1 MKVKFLFSFLI
12 LTLGFQLLNADAKQD
27 KCASFRGKDACT
39 KYREKASPKKPACQ
53 WKFDKYIMPFSGE
66 CLTVSDYER
75 KVKEE
80 KAARE
85 KEETERNFC
94 YAMNT
99 AEECNKA
106 DQKIS
111 CGWLTHPSK
120 PETGRCIIKDEL
132 ERVLDAEDTSGRR
145 PKRQEAIQMSREDYF
160 RALEFSPIK

>member
-1 MKVKFLFSFLI
+1 M
-12 LTLGFQLLNADAKQD
+12 LGFQLLDADAKQD
-27 KCASFRGKDACT
+27 KCASFRKKDACA

-66 CLTVSDYER
+66 CLSVANYEL

-94 YAMNT
+94 DAIKT
-99 AEECNKA
+99 SEDCNKT

-111 CGWLTHPSK
+111 CGWLTHPKK
-120 PETGRCIIKDEL
+120 PGVGRCIVKYEL
-132 ERVLDAEDTSGRR
+132 DRILRAEDPSDRR
-145 PKRQEAIQMSREDYF
+145 SKSQEAIQMSREDYF
-160 RALEFSPIK
+160 RSLEFSPIK